1 MTDGEKAL
9 EHVFEYIKTPE
20 GKEALKYFYSQI
32 RSAYPT
38 LRARAP
44 GRYPQTTV
52 MFYYS
57 DENDVILKIEVQ
69 QKNFKV
75 YMRDTVQY
83 RVTTKDDI
91 TIFAPGS
98 GYPYSGNIQRL
109 LDADIFPWLK
119 TQLR

>member
-1 MTDGEKAL
+1 MTDDEKAL

-20 GKEALKYFYSQI
+20 GKEALKYFYSQT

-44 GRYPQTTV
+44 GRYPQTEV
-52 MFYYS
+52 LFYYS
-57 DENDVILKIEVQ
+57 DGNDVILKIEVQ

-91 TIFAPGS
+91 IIFAPGS

>member
-75 YMRDTVQY
+75 Y
-83 RVTTKDDI
+83 
-91 TIFAPGS
+91 
-98 GYPYSGNIQRL
+98 N
-109 LDADIFPWLK
+109 
-119 TQLR
+119 